1 MFAGR
6 DPNPERVAIMNADAV
21 GPDIGPFFVR
31 VLHNDQAAGAD
42 VTTAVVLVPTRRGK
56 FEHVNL
62 VTALDVLGHG
72 SMRNV

>member
-56 FEHVNL
+56 LEQIDFV
-62 VTALDVLGHG
+62 AAFDILGHG